1 MREEERLQI
10 LNMLQAG
17 QIGAEEAA
25 RLLSALEEPQEGAP
39 VETLPPTSKPAERR
53 ESRRARFWIYPM
65 MAGGVVVLLGALVTG
80 LVYATGTARGW
91 LLCGW
96 LPMLLGLTVMVL
108 AVWTRRAAW
117 LHLRISEGGRRK
129 MAFSFPLPL
138 TLAAWAVRIAQPF
151 VPQLQESGVDDLII
165 ALRESTGRG
174 EPFYIDVQ
182 DNDEGERVEVYIG

>member
-1 MREEERLQI
+1 MEEERLQI
-10 LNMLQAG
+10 LNMLQAS
-17 QIGAEEAA
+17 QIDAEEAA
-25 RLLSALEEPQEGAP
+25 RLLSALEQPQEGAP
-39 VETLPPTSKPAERR
+39 VETLPPAFRPAERQ
-53 ESRRARFWIYPM
+53 ESRWARFWIYPM

-80 LVYATGTARGW
+80 LVYATDTARGW
-91 LLCGW
+91 LVCGW

-108 AVWTRRAAW
+108 ALWTRRAAW

-138 TLAAWAVRIAQPF
+138 TLAAWAVRVAQPF

-182 DNDEGERVEVYIG
+182 DDDEGERVEVYVG